1 MAIIGIDLGTTNSL
15 AAVWKEGESV
25 LIPNAFGETLTPS
38 AVSVDEDGT
47 ILVGKVA
54 KERLVSHPQFSASSF
69 KRLMGTNSKLALG
82 GQTFSPE
89 ELSAF
94 VLRRLREDAEA
105 YLGEKVEEAVISVPA
120 YFNDNQRSATKAA
133 AQLAGLRADR
143 LINEPS
149 AAALACRMRDTG
161 RDQSFL
167 VFDFGGGTLDV
178 SVVDCFDTVIEIAAV
193 AGDNHLGGDD
203 FDVAIARRFCEQNG
217 APFDL
222 LSPTRQ
228 AILLKQAE
236 LCKRVLSK
244 QPQAAMLQDSP
255 EFGNPLLLTNPL
267 LVEIAAPLFRRMELV
282 IARALTDSGRTIDD
296 IDDVLLVGGSS
307 GMPVVRDYLAH
318 ILGRQPARLGS
329 PDTVVARGVGV
340 YTGIKARSGEI
351 QDMMMT
357 DVCPFTLGV
366 AVCNTENDFRA
377 HISPMIERNSVLP
390 VSVEHTYS
398 TLHDNQKAITISV
411 YQGEAYYAEEN
422 LKLGE
427 VEVAV
432 TPAPKGERHVNVRFT
447 YDINGILEVEV
458 YSDSTKQRERAV
470 IVGERLHLSQEELD
484 ARLAELQKLKI
495 HPMDQEENRLV
506 LARGERLYAESLGD
520 AREQVGRCLGY
531 FQQALETHSPSK
543 IRRAKARANRFFDEA
558 ERQLYGGGPLDFDAM
573 LYDDEEE
580 TR

>member
-217 APFDL
+217 APVKEAWF
-222 LSPTRQ
+222 
-228 AILLKQAE
+228 E
-236 LCKRVLSK
+236 EVKRYE
-244 QPQAAMLQDSP
+244 A
-255 EFGNPLLLTNPL
+255 
-267 LVEIAAPLFRRMELV
+267 
-282 IARALTDSGRTIDD
+282 
-296 IDDVLLVGGSS
+296 DVL
-307 GMPVVRDYLAH
+307 A
-318 ILGRQPARLGS
+318 
-329 PDTVVARGVGV
+329 
-340 YTGIKARSGEI
+340 KRS
-351 QDMMMT
+351 
-357 DVCPFTLGV
+357 
-366 AVCNTENDFRA
+366 
-377 HISPMIERNSVLP
+377 
-390 VSVEHTYS
+390 
-398 TLHDNQKAITISV
+398 
-411 YQGEAYYAEEN
+411 
-422 LKLGE
+422 
-427 VEVAV
+427 
-432 TPAPKGERHVNVRFT
+432 
-447 YDINGILEVEV
+447 
-458 YSDSTKQRERAV
+458 
-470 IVGERLHLSQEELD
+470 
-484 ARLAELQKLKI
+484 
-495 HPMDQEENRLV
+495 
-506 LARGERLYAESLGD
+506 
-520 AREQVGRCLGY
+520 
-531 FQQALETHSPSK
+531 
-543 IRRAKARANRFFDEA
+543 
-558 ERQLYGGGPLDFDAM
+558 
-573 LYDDEEE
+573 
-580 TR
+580 